1 MSHSPPLHTCG
12 SGRWRAARCRTP
24 SAELWSSAAGRIWG
38 DRNIIIIFNKQNNTQ
53 VMWCSG
59 EQVSRCEVV
68 TGRLWGSAGSSA
80 GSSDAVWWRESA
92 QLDLQTS
99 PRYWRK
105 IRFELFMILIC
116 WLLKYDINKVIRR
129 REHSTMKTVLVIL
142 ITFRWLRRN
151 WRLSSHLYICNNDVT
166 SSERLILIK
175 QVNWSQKL
183 MKTFKENSSSIKL
196 QMIGVI
202 FSL

>member
-1 MSHSPPLHTCG
+1 MWKRTLAG
-12 SGRWRAARCRTP
+12 STLPYSQRRA
-24 SAELWSSAAGRIWG
+24 LILSSRSYLR
-38 DRNIIIIFNKQNNTQ
+38 DRNIIIIYNKQNNTQ
-53 VMWCSG
+53 VMWYSG

-105 IRFELFMILIC
+105 IRFELFMILIFR
-116 WLLKYDINKVIRR
+116 LLKYDINKVIRR